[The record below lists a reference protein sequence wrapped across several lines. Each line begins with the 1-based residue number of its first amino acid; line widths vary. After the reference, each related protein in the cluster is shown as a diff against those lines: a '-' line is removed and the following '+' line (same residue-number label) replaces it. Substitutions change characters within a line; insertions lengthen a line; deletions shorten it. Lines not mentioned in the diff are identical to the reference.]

1 MSAFETGI
9 YTRSVKKA
17 YQQSDIH
24 HQHQINFDM
33 AKTHLMLFHISNILN
48 TTVSHK
54 TDPTRRATALGSAA
68 RAATAIRA
76 RAGRHIDSRRM

>member
-1 MSAFETGI
+1 VSKRHTNNPTF
-9 YTRSVKKA
+9 
-17 YQQSDIH
+17 H